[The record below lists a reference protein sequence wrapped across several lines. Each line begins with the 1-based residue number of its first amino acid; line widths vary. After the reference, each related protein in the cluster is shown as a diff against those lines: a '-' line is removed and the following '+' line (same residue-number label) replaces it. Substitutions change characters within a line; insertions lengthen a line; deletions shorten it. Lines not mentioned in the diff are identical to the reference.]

1 MRRHHGIVR
10 DQRNCGAF
18 AVNVMEN
25 VQDCCR
31 GRGVE
36 RAGGFVAKEDL
47 WLVDQRPA
55 DAHPLKLPTGGFS
68 DGSIS
73 QVGDAD
79 ALHEFPPALHNRL
92 ARFLFGQEPR
102 KHDVI

>member
-1 MRRHHGIVR
+1 MR
-10 DQRNCGAF
+10 DQRNCGALV
-18 AVNVMEN
+18 VNVVEN

-36 RAGGFVAKEDL
+36 RAGGFVAKQDL

-55 DAHPLKLPTGGFS
+55 DAHPLKLSTRGFS

-92 ARFLFGQEPR
+92 ARFLFG
-102 KHDVI
+102 